1 MRQEKRSHLS
11 CDRRLMLWGYGL
23 LLISLLLLEFRMHSH
38 AFFPWDGWRGFSAA
52 FGLVTVVSLAL
63 IARFLLRPLVMRDEE
78 YYDR

>member
-1 MRQEKRSHLS
+1 
-11 CDRRLMLWGYGL
+11 
-23 LLISLLLLEFRMHSH
+23 MHSH